1 MSFGNLDTCSTTSA
15 TTGSTLVQLI
25 ALGACDT
32 ALTAN
37 PEVTLW
43 RMRVQKCTNFAMESV
58 LQTFT
63 GQVTFG
69 SEASAT
75 LNRTGD
81 LIHWQYILVDIPG
94 IVGVAVG
101 SGESS
106 TSVQRFPSANPCN
119 PCYDSSSES
128 TADLVD
134 FDNGDFF
141 EDSESVAS
149 FEEQAISS
157 DACSGLEGAYANW
170 VNEIGFAVLQRVSY
184 SIGGQIIDTVYSH
197 FLHMWEELSGQPGK
211 RLEEMIG
218 KRYTVAQLVADS
230 QHPRRLYV
238 PLPFSYTRDTGNALP
253 LVSLQFHN
261 MQVHACF
268 AQLHKLIQVSS
279 PDIKVIK
286 VSDGLPI
293 TAQDINALL
302 QTTYVYLDM
311 EERDRFAVGSFQQLI
326 TQVQQFSTTST
337 SAQIH
342 ATLNFNHPTLELMW
356 AVQRKCQLEANNT
369 FNYSGYQNRDPILRA
384 QLRINNLSRF
394 DREAPYFRLCIP
406 WQHHTNIPKS
416 FIYNYSFAVL
426 PESPQ
431 PSGSLNFS
439 RIDNVDMQLQLQPE
453 LFAKTTG
460 VDNMG
465 GQVALYVFARS
476 FNILRFR
483 EGLGGLSF
491 SN

>member
-1 MSFGNLDTCSTTSA
+1 MSFGNLDTGSTTSA

-43 RMRVQKCTNFAMESV
+43 RMRVQKCTNFALESV
-58 LQTFT
+58 LQQFT
-63 GQVTFG
+63 GQTSFG
-69 SEASAT
+69 TEVSVT

-81 LIHWQYILVDIPG
+81 LIYWQYILIDIPG
-94 IVGVAVG
+94 IVGVATG

-106 TSVQRFPSANPCN
+106 SGVQRFPSSNPCN
-119 PCYDSSSES
+119 PCSDGSGMS
-128 TADLVD
+128 TDISATDLD
-134 FDNGDFF
+134 DDLFD
-141 EDSESVAS
+141 DSESITS
-149 FEEQAISS
+149 LDGEISQ
-157 DACSGLEGAYANW
+157 DACSGLTGAYAHW
-170 VNEIGFAVLQRVSY
+170 VNEIGFAALSRVSF

-197 FLHMWEELSGQPGK
+197 YLHMWEELSGLPGK

-230 QHPRRLYV
+230 QHSRRLYV
-238 PLPFSYTRDTGNALP
+238 PLPFYYTRHSGNALP
-253 LVSLQFHN
+253 LISLQFHN
-261 MQVHACF
+261 MQVHAAF
-268 AQLHKLIQVSS
+268 ARLEKLIQVSS
-279 PDIKVIK
+279 PDVKVLK

-293 TAQDINALL
+293 TSQDVNAFL

-326 TQVQQFSTTST
+326 TQVQMFDTVST

-342 ATLNFNHPTLELMW
+342 ATINFNHPTLEMMW
-356 AVQRKCQLEANNT
+356 AVQRKCQAEANNT

-384 QLRINNLSRF
+384 ILRINNLARY
-394 DREAPYFRLCIP
+394 DREAKYFRLCIP
-406 WQHHTNIPKS
+406 WQHHTNTPKS
-416 FIYNYSFAVL
+416 FVYNYSFAAE
-426 PESPQ
+426 PETAQ

-453 LFAKTTG
+453 LFSKSSG
-460 VDNMG
+460 SCC

-476 FNILRFR
+476 FNLIRFK
-483 EGLGGLSF
+483 EGLGGLAY